1 MLLHSPHMRRILT
14 TTRLMFGRKKKSS
27 LPSQSENLWSARC
40 GQPLKVVGVRAGS
53 ESAMRLLEL
62 GFCRSAEVCKLSEG
76 QACLCVL
83 RGMRIALGR
92 ELASD
97 VLVQRLDA

>member
-1 MLLHSPHMRRILT
+1 MSI
-14 TTRLMFGRKKKSS
+14 FGWKKKSS
-27 LPSQSENLWSARC
+27 GNDQPKDLWSARC
-40 GQPLKVVGVRAGS
+40 GVPLTVLGFREGS
-53 ESAMRLLEL
+53 KSALRLLEL

-76 QACLCVL
+76 EACLCAL

-97 VLVQRLDA
+97 VLVQHAKC